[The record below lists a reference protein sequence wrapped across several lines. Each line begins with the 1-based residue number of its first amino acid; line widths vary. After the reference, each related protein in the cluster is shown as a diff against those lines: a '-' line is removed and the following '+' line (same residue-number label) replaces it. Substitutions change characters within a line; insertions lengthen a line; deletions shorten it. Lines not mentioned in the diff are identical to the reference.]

1 MNPADSQETVTLE
14 PDSELSAS
22 DRLERVETLPLEL
35 PELET
40 ALLETPPAFDL
51 ITLGR
56 SSIDLYSQDIGA
68 AFPDIGSFGAYIGG
82 SPLNIAV
89 GAQRLG
95 LKTAL
100 LTAVGADKVGEFITE
115 RLRREGVDTRF
126 IPIKPGARSSAVVL
140 GIEPPDSFPITFY
153 RDNAADVQ
161 LGIDDVLNTPIESA
175 LALEVSGSAF
185 AKEPSRSAA
194 LSAVERARSAGLT
207 VYLDLD
213 FRADQWHD
221 PRAFGVNIRA
231 LLPMVD
237 VAIGTEEEINAAML
251 QRPEDITILNSQITA
266 PEIRGDTEANIAAL
280 LARGSRA
287 LVVKRG
293 ARGADVYL
301 PDNIL
306 RVPGFAVEVLSVLG
320 AGDAFAAGLIYGR
333 AQGWDWY
340 KSARIGNACG
350 AIVVTRIGCA
360 DFTPYLAEA
369 LEFIAEHGG
378 F

>member
-1 MNPADSQETVTLE
+1 MT
-14 PDSELSAS
+14 
-22 DRLERVETLPLEL
+22 ERY
-35 PELET
+35 
-40 ALLETPPAFDL
+40 DL

-56 SSIDLYSQDIGA
+56 SSIDLYSNDIGS
-68 AFPDIGSFGAYIGG
+68 AFPDIRTFGAYIGG

-89 GAQRLG
+89 GASRLG

-100 LTAVGADKVGEFITE
+100 LTAVGTDKVGEFILE
-115 RLRREGVDTRF
+115 RLRRENVETRY
-126 IPIKPGARSSAVVL
+126 IPQKPGTRSSAVLL
-140 GIEPPDSFPITFY
+140 GIEPPDKFPITFY
-153 RDNAADVQ
+153 REGAADIQ
-161 LGIDDVLNTPIESA
+161 LSIDDVLAVPIGGA
-175 LALEVSGSAF
+175 GALEISGSAL

-194 LSAVERARSAGLT
+194 FFAAERAEAAGVP

-221 PRAFGVNIRA
+221 ARAFGVNIRA
-231 LLPMVD
+231 LLPRVA

-251 QRPEDITILNSQITA
+251 RDPADITIRESQITA
-266 PEIRGDTEANIAAL
+266 PEIQGDVEANIRAL
-280 LARGSRA
+280 LALGPEA

-301 PDNIL
+301 KAGEVV
-306 RVPGFAVEVLSVLG
+306 RAPGFPVEVVSVLG

-333 AQGWDWY
+333 LQGWDWY
-340 KSARIGNACG
+340 KSARMGNACG

-360 DFTPYLAEA
+360 DFTPYLDEA
-369 LEFIAEHGG
+369 LEFIGSKGG